1 LLYILLE
8 VISVRSSAIA
18 ALWLLPPLLTALF
31 VGLMRWLAPG
41 LKFNQDLERYLLRE
55 FFPSGSLFPMTGWAW
70 FFVAVGLVITSLIIA
85 AEDESLWGLVPF
97 LLAVFVL
104 LVPFVTAVWNNDKDN
119 GRYYSRA
126 TVFHVRNL
134 NAPPSSLI
142 NLLDGAKAGKPG
154 CDRVGD
160 HDVASCVKQDDLAR
174 GFTWETR
181 TSSLAAARTAMTN
194 AASPVQGV
202 DVMDPSVTYLYG
214 ESANQGRWTAIL
226 DGSGKQPTYG
236 VAEWD
241 GTTNTVKVCRFT
253 GSYRFDRAFGG
264 SGRNSLRNLL
274 AERFRSVHYDD
285 KDIWGYCQGEEPVIV
300 VRVQKDLGYANRRVS
315 APAGVLVLHGS
326 SNGKPKVEYRP
337 KVAPDELPGPVY
349 PITLVRVQRD
359 ANAWAAGR
367 GNKKGRAFGFQRS
380 SFKTQEQNSG
390 EYLLRGPDRRLYYV
404 TPLAPRAS
412 KSESLIAYGVVRA
425 DQVTSGQLNTYDI
438 HVLSDDDPAIV
449 SLPTLNAK
457 AVAYVSGPS
466 SPYPNFLNS
475 GGDLQEFLPL
485 GGDRWRVY
493 GIQNGQTV
501 FYVDLSANGSVQPKT
516 VAPGAGSA
524 PKPAGKQTCATS
536 PKELSDKVLAQC
548 LATLADELRRRN
560 PN

>member
-1 LLYILLE
+1 
-8 VISVRSSAIA
+8 VRSSAIA
-18 ALWLLPPLLTALF
+18 ALWLLPPLLTALL
-31 VGLMRWLAPG
+31 VGLLRWLAPG
-41 LKFNQDLERYLLRE
+41 EKINQDLERFLLRD
-55 FFPSGSLFPMTGWAW
+55 FFPSGSLLPMTGWAW
-70 FFVAVGLVITSLIIA
+70 IFVAIGLTITGMIIVADDGSLGGLVF
-85 AEDESLWGLVPF
+85 F

-104 LVPFVTAVWNNDKDN
+104 LVPFVMALWDNDKDS

-134 NAPPSSLI
+134 NDPPSSLI

-160 HDVASCVKQDDLAR
+160 HDVVSCIRQDELAR
-174 GFTWETR
+174 GFTWESR

-202 DVMDPSVTYLYG
+202 DVLEPSVTYLYG
-214 ESANQGRWTAIL
+214 ENANEGRWTAVL
-226 DGSGKQPTYG
+226 DGSGEQPAYG

-253 GSYRFDRAFGG
+253 GSYRFGRAFGG
-264 SGRNSLRNLL
+264 TGRASLRNLL
-274 AERFRSVHYDD
+274 AERFPSVHYDD
-285 KDIWGYCQGEEPVIV
+285 DDIWGYCQGEEPVLV
-300 VRVQKDLGYANRRVS
+300 VRVQKDLRYANRRVS

-326 SNGKPKVEYRP
+326 ANGKPKAEYRP
-337 KVAPDELPGPVY
+337 KVMPGELPGPVY
-349 PITLVRVQRD
+349 PISLVRVQRD
-359 ANAWAAGR
+359 ANSWAAGR
-367 GNKKGRAFGFQRS
+367 GNKEYRAFGFQRS
-380 SFKTQEQNSG
+380 KFKTQEQNSG

-404 TPLAPRAS
+404 TPLAPRDS
-412 KSESLIAYGVVRA
+412 RSESLIAYGVVRA

-475 GGDLQEFLPL
+475 GGALQEFLPL
-485 GGDRWRVY
+485 GGERWRVY

-516 VAPGAGSA
+516 VAPGAKSA
-524 PKPAGKQTCATS
+524 PKPAGTQTCATA
-536 PKELSDKVLAQC
+536 PKDLSDQVLASC
-548 LATLADELRRRN
+548 LADLAAELRRRT
-560 PN
+560 PK